1 MPPTEYLTTGD
12 VYLRA
17 MEPDD
22 IDLLYSVENDPNIF
36 ESGISNVPYSRY
48 LLREFILNST
58 GDIYTDK
65 QVRMMFCHD
74 ETTLGI
80 VDLIDFNPH
89 QLRAE
94 VGITTLRSYRR
105 HGYGTQALRLL
116 AEYAARTLHLHH
128 LYAYIDFDNE
138 ASLRLFRKAGYQQTA
153 TLKGWLYDG
162 KKHHDAAFMQLFL

>member
-1 MPPTEYLTTGD
+1 MSTTEHLTTGD

-65 QVRMMFCHD
+65 QVRTMFCHD
-74 ETTLGI
+74 DKTLGI

-105 HGYGTQALRLL
+105 HGYALQALHLL
-116 AEYAARTLHLHH
+116 AEFSNKNLHLHH
-128 LYAYIDFDNE
+128 LYAYINLDNE
-138 ASLRLFRKAGYQQTA
+138 ASLHLFEKAGFQRTA

-162 KKHHDAAFMQLFL
+162 KNHHDAAFMQLFL

>member
-1 MPPTEYLTTGD
+1 MPPTEYLTSGD

-58 GDIYTDK
+58 GDIYSDK

-74 ETTLGI
+74 DTTLGI

-128 LYAYIDFDNE
+128 LYAYIDLDNE

-153 TLKGWLYDG
+153 TLKGWLYNG
-162 KKHHDAAFMQLFL
+162 KNHHDAAFMQLFL

>member
-1 MPPTEYLTTGD
+1 MPPTEYLTSGD

-58 GDIYTDK
+58 GDIYSDK

-74 ETTLGI
+74 DTTLGI

-128 LYAYIDFDNE
+128 LYAYIDLDNE

-162 KKHHDAAFMQLFL
+162 ENHHDAAFMQLFL